1 MNSQMSADA
10 NPSSLSLCEFRGRM
24 GFARTDVSPP
34 AGIYAR
40 LWGSAK
46 HDIADGQQRPMLAQC
61 MLLQS
66 ASSSTELALITID
79 AVALWQEEA
88 DRIRQA
94 IQQRCG
100 LAPAQ
105 LMLHPSHTHSS
116 PMLARRHADRPGGH
130 LIAPYLDALPQIC
143 CDLVAAARA
152 NAFAGILGWN
162 YGACALAFN
171 RDALDPPSGRGVCG
185 LNLEQPADDTLLV
198 GRASDDGGNT
208 RAVLVNYACHPVS
221 LGGAN
226 RLLSPDYIGPM
237 RELIE
242 RETGVPC
249 LFLHGAS
256 GDLTPRRS
264 YEADTA
270 AAEQNGRELGFAAL
284 GCLGAM
290 LPPGQRLA
298 YRGIEESGT
307 ALGVWRN
314 TPKAV
319 VSSMLEAELVP
330 LRLPLKEFPS
340 RDTIVARLQASKEAY
355 ERERLER
362 MLAMKERIGDETM
375 GSLPVTVWRVGDA
388 FLVATSGEPYSRF
401 QIALRARFPHAAVAV
416 MNLTNGA
423 TSYLPEAGAYQL
435 DVYPVRVT
443 EYAAGCLE
451 QTIEQASAI
460 MQRLLSDRPAHAAPD
475 SGAAQTA

>member
-1 MNSQMSADA
+1 MSADTF
-10 NPSSLSLCEFRGRM
+10 PTSLSLCEFRGRM

-40 LWGSAK
+40 LWGSAT

-61 MLLQS
+61 MVLQS
-66 ASSSTELALITID
+66 ALSASELVLITID

-94 IQQRCG
+94 IQQRYG
-100 LAPAQ
+100 LAAAQ

-152 NAFAGILGWN
+152 EAFAGILGWN
-162 YGACALAFN
+162 YGTCALAFN
-171 RDALDPPSGRGVCG
+171 RDAIDPPSGRGVCG
-185 LNLEQPADDTLLV
+185 LNLERRADDTLLV
-198 GRASDDGGNT
+198 GRAADESGRT

-226 RLLSPDYIGPM
+226 RLLSPDYVGPM

-242 RETGVPC
+242 REIGVPC

-264 YEADTA
+264 YEAGTE
-270 AAEQNGRELGFAAL
+270 AAEQNGRELGYAAL
-284 GCLGAM
+284 SCLGAM
-290 LPPGQRLA
+290 LPPGQSLS

-307 ALGVWRN
+307 ALGIWR
-314 TPKAV
+314 TAPKAA
-319 VSSMLEAELVP
+319 VSTMLEAESVP

-340 RDTIVARLQASKEAY
+340 RDTIVARLQSAKEPY

-362 MLAMKERIGDETM
+362 MLAMKERLGDETM
-375 GSLPVTVWRVGDA
+375 GTLPVTVWRVGEA

-401 QIALRARFPHAAVAV
+401 QVALRARFPHIAVAV

-423 TSYLPEAGAYQL
+423 TSYLPEASAYQL

-451 QTIEQASAI
+451 QTIEQATAI
-460 MQRLLSDRPAHAAPD
+460 MQRLASDRPVQRAAG
-475 SGAAQTA
+475 SGAALMA

>member
-1 MNSQMSADA
+1 MSADSSA
-10 NPSSLSLCEFRGRM
+10 SSLSLCEFRGRI
-24 GFARTDVSPP
+24 GFARIDVSPP
-34 AGIYAR
+34 SGIYAR

-46 HDIADGQQRPMLAQC
+46 HDIADGQQRPMLANC

-66 ASSSTELALITID
+66 ALTGIELVLITID
-79 AVALWQEEA
+79 AVALWQEEV
-88 DRIRQA
+88 DRIRDA
-94 IQQRCG
+94 IRQRFG
-100 LAPAQ
+100 LGFAQ

-116 PMLARRHADRPGGH
+116 PMLARRHADRPGGQ

-152 NAFAGILGWN
+152 DAFAGILSWN
-162 YGACALAFN
+162 YGTCALAFN
-171 RDALDPPSGRGVCG
+171 RDAVDPASGRGVCG
-185 LNLEQPADDTLLV
+185 LNLSQRADDTLLV
-198 GRASDDGGNT
+198 GRACDETGGT

-226 RLLSPDYIGPM
+226 KLLSPDYIGPM
-237 RELIE
+237 RELVE

-264 YEADTA
+264 YEAETQ

-284 GCLGAM
+284 SCLGAM
-290 LPPGQRLA
+290 LPPGQSLS

-314 TPKAV
+314 APRAAV
-319 VSSMLEAELVP
+319 STMLEAELVP
-330 LRLPLKEFPS
+330 LRLPLKELPS
-340 RDTIVARLQASKEAY
+340 RDIIVARLQSATQAY

-362 MLAMKERIGDETM
+362 MLAMKERLGDETM
-375 GSLPVTVWRVGDA
+375 GTLPVTVWRVGEA

-401 QIALRARFPHAAVAV
+401 QIALRARFPYTAVAV

-423 TSYLPEAGAYQL
+423 TSYLPEANAYQL

-460 MQRLLSDRPAHAAPD
+460 MQRLISEPSAQSSAA
-475 SGAAQTA
+475 SGATQTA

>member
-1 MNSQMSADA
+1 MSAD
-10 NPSSLSLCEFRGRM
+10 SSATSLALCEFRGRI
-24 GFARTDVSPP
+24 GFARIDVSPP

-46 HDIADGQQRPMLAQC
+46 HDIADGQQRPMLANC

-66 ASSSTELALITID
+66 ALTGVELVLITID
-79 AVALWQEEA
+79 AVALWQEEV
-88 DRIRQA
+88 DRIRDA
-94 IQQRCG
+94 IRQRFD
-100 LAPAQ
+100 LPSAQ

-116 PMLARRHADRPGGH
+116 PMLARRHADRPGGE
-130 LIAPYLDALPQIC
+130 LIAPYLDSLPQIC
-143 CDLVAAARA
+143 CDLVEAARA
-152 NAFAGILGWN
+152 DAFAGILSWN
-162 YGACALAFN
+162 YGHCALAFN
-171 RDALDPPSGRGVCG
+171 RDAVDPASGRGVCG
-185 LNLEQPADDTLLV
+185 LNLGQRADDTLLV
-198 GRASDDGGNT
+198 GRACDESGRT

-226 RLLSPDYIGPM
+226 KLLSPDYIGPM
-237 RELIE
+237 RELVE

-264 YEADTA
+264 YEAETQ

-284 GCLGAM
+284 SCLGAM
-290 LPPGQRLA
+290 LPPGQSLS

-314 TPKAV
+314 APRAAV
-319 VSSMLEAELVP
+319 STMLEAELVP
-330 LRLPLKEFPS
+330 LRLPLKELPA
-340 RDTIVARLQASKEAY
+340 RDTIVARLKASTQAY

-362 MLAMKERIGDETM
+362 MLAMKERLGDETM
-375 GSLPVTVWRVGDA
+375 GTLPVTVWRVGEA

-401 QIALRARFPHAAVAV
+401 QIALRARFPYTAVAV

-423 TSYLPEAGAYQL
+423 TSYLPEANAYQL

-443 EYAAGCLE
+443 EYACGCLE
-451 QTIEQASAI
+451 QTIEEASSI
-460 MQRLLSDRPAHAAPD
+460 MQRLISEPSGRSPAAA
-475 SGAAQTA
+475 GATQTA

>member
-1 MNSQMSADA
+1 MSADSSA
-10 NPSSLSLCEFRGRM
+10 TSLSLCEFRGRI

-46 HDIADGQQRPMLAQC
+46 HDIADGQQRPMLANC

-66 ASSSTELALITID
+66 ALTGTELVLITID
-79 AVALWQEEA
+79 AVALWQEEV
-88 DRIRQA
+88 DRIRVA
-94 IQQRCG
+94 IQQRFG
-100 LAPAQ
+100 PGPAQ

-116 PMLARRHADRPGGH
+116 PMLARRHADRPGGQ

-152 NAFAGILGWN
+152 EAFAGILSWN
-162 YGACALAFN
+162 YGRCALAFN
-171 RDALDPPSGRGVCG
+171 RDAIDPVSGRGVCG
-185 LNLEQPADDTLLV
+185 LNLEQRADDTLLV
-198 GRASDDGGNT
+198 GRACDESGRT

-242 RETGVPC
+242 REIGVPC

-264 YEADTA
+264 YEAETQ

-284 GCLGAM
+284 SCLGAM
-290 LPPGQRLA
+290 LPPGQSLS

-314 TPKAV
+314 APRAAV
-319 VSSMLEAELVP
+319 STMLEAELVP

-340 RDTIVARLQASKEAY
+340 RDTIVARLQSSTQAY

-362 MLAMKERIGDETM
+362 MLAMKDRIGDESVGT
-375 GSLPVTVWRVGDA
+375 LPVTVWRVGEA

-401 QIALRARFPHAAVAV
+401 QIALRARFPHIAVAV

-423 TSYLPEAGAYQL
+423 TSYLPEASAYQL

-460 MQRLLSDRPAHAAPD
+460 MQRLVSDRGAQPSAA
-475 SGAAQTA
+475 STAKQTA